1 MERKLTLN
9 GKEVQLAD
17 LQESHRNVGER
28 IVRLDDRIAMM
39 EADVIEFKV
48 ARRFLTKNLE
58 RLMDKIRAIEGGSG
72 D

>member
-1 MERKLTLN
+1 MERKLTLS

-17 LQESHRNVGER
+17 LQEPHRNVGER
-28 IVRLDDRIAMM
+28 IVRLDDRIAAM
-39 EADVIEFKV
+39 EADVIELKV

-58 RLMDKIRAIEGGSG
+58 RLIGKKDVEGGSG